1 VTAASIATHRLRAA
15 YWTRIFI
22 LQGHHKALLIATAI
36 LGLGLV
42 SLAKASK
49 IAGKI
54 VAYDLMRHNSK
65 TASFMQNQ
73 EIVILETG
81 REKEKYA
88 KIIFSSFDT
97 SQIDPKYFDGTLPL
111 EVDILR
117 DHSCDERSPVFVTQP
132 SLERIAG
139 TYLLTDAFK
148 KHPPASIKTL
158 KCYAAIYKK
167 K

>member
-1 VTAASIATHRLRAA
+1 MTVASIATHRLRAA
-15 YWTRIFI
+15 YWTRI
-22 LQGHHKALLIATAI
+22 LDLLGHHKALLTATAI

-49 IAGKI
+49 MGGKM

-65 TASFMQNQ
+65 SATFMQNQ
-73 EIVILETG
+73 EIVILETSG
-81 REKEKYA
+81 EKNKYV

-97 SQIDPKYFDGTLPL
+97 SQIDPKYFEGTLPL
-111 EVDILR
+111 EVDVLR
-117 DHSCDERSPVFVTQP
+117 DHSCDERSPVFVTQA

-148 KHPPASIKTL
+148 NHPPASIKTL
-158 KCYAAIYKK
+158 KCYAAIYRKK
-167 K
+167 

>member
-1 VTAASIATHRLRAA
+1 MP
-15 YWTRIFI
+15 
-22 LQGHHKALLIATAI
+22 GHHKALLIVIAI
-36 LGLGLV
+36 VAFGLV

-73 EIVILETG
+73 EIVILETSG
-81 REKEKYA
+81 EKEKYV
-88 KIIFSSFDT
+88 KVIFSSVDT

-111 EVDILR
+111 EVDVLR
-117 DHSCDERSPVFVTQP
+117 DHSCDERSPVFVTQA

-148 KHPPASIKTL
+148 KRPPASIKTL

>member
-1 VTAASIATHRLRAA
+1 MP
-15 YWTRIFI
+15 
-22 LQGHHKALLIATAI
+22 GHHKALLIAIAI
-36 LGLGLV
+36 LALGLV
-42 SLAKASK
+42 ALAKATK

-73 EIVILETG
+73 EIVILETSG
-81 REKEKYA
+81 EKEKYI
-88 KIIFSSFDT
+88 KVIFSSFDT
-97 SQIDPKYFDGTLPL
+97 SQIEPKYFDGTLPL
-111 EVDILR
+111 EVEVFR
-117 DHSCDERSPVFVTQP
+117 DRSCDERSPVFVTQA

-148 KHPPASIKTL
+148 NHPPASIKNL

-167 K
+167 R

>member
-1 VTAASIATHRLRAA
+1 
-15 YWTRIFI
+15 
-22 LQGHHKALLIATAI
+22 
-36 LGLGLV
+36 LGLV
-42 SLAKASK
+42 SLAKSSK

-81 REKEKYA
+81 REKEKYV
-88 KIIFSSFDT
+88 KVIFSSFDT
-97 SQIDPKYFDGTLPL
+97 SQIEPKYFDGTLPL
-111 EVDILR
+111 EVNILR

-148 KHPPASIKTL
+148 NHPPPSIKTL

>member
-1 VTAASIATHRLRAA
+1 MAS
-15 YWTRIFI
+15 
-22 LQGHHKALLIATAI
+22 
-36 LGLGLV
+36 GLV

-49 IAGKI
+49 TAGKI

-73 EIVILETG
+73 EIVILQTSG
-81 REKEKYA
+81 EKEKYI
-88 KIIFSSFDT
+88 KVIFSSFDT
-97 SQIDPKYFDGTLPL
+97 SQIEPKYFDGTLPL
-111 EVDILR
+111 ELDVLR
-117 DHSCDERSPVFVTQP
+117 DRSCDERTPVFVTQA
-132 SLERIAG
+132 SLERIGG

-148 KHPPASIKTL
+148 NHPPASIKTL

>member
-1 VTAASIATHRLRAA
+1 MP
-15 YWTRIFI
+15 
-22 LQGHHKALLIATAI
+22 GHHKALLIAIAI
-36 LGLGLV
+36 LVLGLV
-42 SLAKASK
+42 SFAKPSK
-49 IAGKI
+49 IAGRI

-73 EIVILETG
+73 EIVILETSG
-81 REKEKYA
+81 EKEKYV
-88 KIIFSSFDT
+88 KVIFSSFDT

-111 EVDILR
+111 EVEVLR
-117 DHSCDERSPVFVTQP
+117 DHSCDQRSPVFVNQA
-132 SLERIAG
+132 SLEQIAG

-148 KHPPASIKTL
+148 NRPPASIKNL